1 MHTLADVEV
10 EWDPEKARLNLQK
23 HGVDFA
29 DAGTAFHDEMAI
41 TIPDDDPDEERF
53 VTLAA
58 DALGRLLVIVYT
70 WRGPRVRLISAR
82 PATRRERSQYE
93 GKRR

>member
-1 MHTLADVEV
+1 MEV

-29 DAGTAFHDEMAI
+29 DAATALHDEMAI
-41 TIPDDDPDEERF
+41 TIPDDDPDEQRF
-53 VTLAA
+53 VTLAS
-58 DALGRLLVIVYT
+58 DVLGRVLVVVCT
-70 WRGPRVRLISAR
+70 WRGPRIRLISAR
-82 PATRRERSQYE
+82 PATRRERKQYE